1 MCATVYRD
9 RESVIAVNCVNLVY
23 KKVQCDK
30 DELLI
35 MSVNI
40 E

>member
-1 MCATVYRD
+1 MCATVT
-9 RESVIAVNCVNLVY
+9 VIAVNCVNLVFNIY

-35 MSVNI
+35 LSVNI

>member
-1 MCATVYRD
+1 MCASSATVT
-9 RESVIAVNCVNLVY
+9 VIAVNCVNLVY